1 MKYTFPYSVD
11 RTINNILFIFLYN
24 MFVSLNA
31 SFVFD
36 VFIFDTF
43 QIELQMTF
51 QLEFEWVKSSLT
63 ASPAFYLEI

>member
-1 MKYTFPYSVD
+1 MEHTFPYSVD

-43 QIELQMTF
+43 QIELRMTF
-51 QLEFEWVKSSLT
+51 QLE
-63 ASPAFYLEI
+63 LE